1 MREVSTTAELA
12 RIAGA
17 DPMIVWCGQ
26 GELGGRVRAWSAGD
40 AVAVASP
47 ELSMHD
53 RLAVHGPVEDLAGL
67 VAQVLSEDAG
77 LRVFG
82 DEALIRQ
89 LADRVP
95 GLTFA
100 AAFGWMHTTVAPSVV
115 TTAAWLDA
123 DAGVEELLA
132 EASPDSYAWPGRPGV
147 RRWAGVTS
155 ETGELLSIAADA
167 WSAPEIGF
175 LAGVAT
181 KPSARGRGL
190 SRQVCAFA
198 TAELVK
204 RYGQAG
210 LMVHNHNAAAI
221 SLYEKLGY
229 KYRGVAA
236 AHL

>member
-1 MREVSTTAELA
+1 
-12 RIAGA
+12 
-17 DPMIVWCGQ
+17 
-26 GELGGRVRAWSAGD
+26 
-40 AVAVASP
+40 
-47 ELSMHD
+47 
-53 RLAVHGPVEDLAGL
+53 
-67 VAQVLSEDAG
+67 
-77 LRVFG
+77 
-82 DEALIRQ
+82 
-89 LADRVP
+89 
-95 GLTFA
+95 
-100 AAFGWMHTTVAPSVV
+100 MHTTVAPSEL
-115 TTAAWLDA
+115 TTAAWLDT
-123 DAGVEELLA
+123 DAGVEEVLA

-147 RRWAGVTS
+147 RRWAGLTS
-155 ETGELLSIAADA
+155 ESGELLSIAADA

-210 LMVHNHNAAAI
+210 LMVHSHNAAAI
-221 SLYEKLGY
+221 SVYERLGY

>member
-1 MREVSTTAELA
+1 
-12 RIAGA
+12 
-17 DPMIVWCGQ
+17 MIIWCGQ
-26 GELGGRVRAWSAGD
+26 GELGGRVRAWYSGD

-47 ELSMHD
+47 QLSRHD
-53 RLAVHGPVEDLAGL
+53 RLAVHGPVDDLAGL
-67 VAQVLSEDAG
+67 VERVMTEVDAS
-77 LRVFG
+77 LRAFG
-82 DEALIRQ
+82 DEELIRQ

-95 GLTFA
+95 GLNFA
-100 AAFGWMHTTVAPSVV
+100 AAFGWMHTTAAPSEV
-115 TTAAWLDA
+115 TTAAWLDT

-147 RRWAGVTS
+147 RKWAGLTS

-210 LMVHNHNAAAI
+210 LMVHSHNAAAI
-221 SLYEKLGY
+221 SVYEKLGY
-229 KYRGVAA
+229 TYRAVAA
-236 AHL
+236 AHR